1 MESRP
6 VLVTGASGYVGGRL
20 VPLLL
25 EAGYRVRA
33 SARNPER
40 LRPMPWSGHAHVE
53 ITAMDAL
60 DSGTVDRAVQGCGTV
75 VYLIHSMIASKGR
88 FADADR
94 TAAESLAAAASAA
107 GVGRIIYLG
116 GLGDTDHPG
125 LSKHLRSRHEVE
137 EIFKRSGVPVTI
149 LRAAMIIGSGSA
161 SFEILRY
168 LVERLPV
175 MITPKWVSTPCQPIA
190 ISDVLGYIKG
200 CIETPETAGKTFD
213 IGGPEV
219 LSYRDLIRIYAQEAG
234 LMPRLIIPVPVLTPT
249 LSSLWIHL
257 VTPVPA
263 VIARPLAEGLG
274 IPVVCRDDAIRTLV
288 PRRLQESRETIRRAL
303 ERVQQ
308 AQADACQLPAG
319 DVMPAEWTY
328 CGDAPYAG
336 GSTLTLRC
344 RILVAAAARDIWPVV
359 EAIGGDGGYYHG
371 GLLWRLRGWLDRL
384 AGGPGLT
391 AQRRHPHR
399 LEEGDYFHFW
409 RVSTVDRPRKL
420 VLQSRMRAP
429 GDALMTLSLKEAA
442 RGTEIVLRSDFLSR
456 GLAGLAYWYGLYPA
470 HQWVFRGLLKGI
482 ADRCGTRVIEGP
494 EGWPP

>member
-1 MESRP
+1 
-6 VLVTGASGYVGGRL
+6 
-20 VPLLL
+20 
-25 EAGYRVRA
+25 
-33 SARNPER
+33 
-40 LRPMPWSGHAHVE
+40 
-53 ITAMDAL
+53 
-60 DSGTVDRAVQGCGTV
+60 
-75 VYLIHSMIASKGR
+75 
-88 FADADR
+88 
-94 TAAESLAAAASAA
+94 
-107 GVGRIIYLG
+107 
-116 GLGDTDHPG
+116 
-125 LSKHLRSRHEVE
+125 
-137 EIFKRSGVPVTI
+137 
-149 LRAAMIIGSGSA
+149 
-161 SFEILRY
+161 
-168 LVERLPV
+168 
-175 MITPKWVSTPCQPIA
+175 
-190 ISDVLGYIKG
+190 
-200 CIETPETAGKTFD
+200 
-213 IGGPEV
+213 
-219 LSYRDLIRIYAQEAG
+219 
-234 LMPRLIIPVPVLTPT
+234 
-249 LSSLWIHL
+249 
-257 VTPVPA
+257 
-263 VIARPLAEGLG
+263 
-274 IPVVCRDDAIRTLV
+274 
-288 PRRLQESRETIRRAL
+288 
-303 ERVQQ
+303 
-308 AQADACQLPAG
+308 
-319 DVMPAEWTY
+319 MPAEWTY